1 MTLTEALI
9 FNTEQNRFLGKWRRN
24 HPPPRLQLRPTDCP
38 SHCLPLNL
46 RSFPLPIIPL
56 YLLTEKKKK
65 LLIAGYLPLK
75 RKTGDEW

>member
-56 YLLTEKKKK
+56 YLLTEKKKNS
-65 LLIAGYLPLK
+65 
-75 RKTGDEW
+75 